1 MTPETACLIE
11 KSKNEEKINKIENS
25 TTNNYCIKCQK
36 QLNNNLKQQNNNCF
50 IKNIFCLILIIFF
63 IILILIIFILPIIE
77 RKNKNYFLTNINGNC
92 LCLEKNSK
100 LNDGKF
106 KNREKRQS
114 FFEMPVEYKTIN
126 NEEIKSNRLNNNE
139 EQLEDL
145 NERKTD
151 YSSPLFVP
159 LYAQIPA
166 DKLRE
171 ICLDKFYKEFE
182 KEFECFNSKRRDII
196 NQKQIN
202 NDKLNEDNRTLKTN
216 ISEQHI
222 NTLKRNRKKMR
233 KRKSNNSST
242 IKWISPPSL
251 INTRFDLKINSAVR
265 HGNRWFMSEY
275 GNSYTLLQFDNY
287 TETTFDSNMDVH
299 FTKKQKDFYYHFLP
313 YSISFPSY
321 IHTISEPFY
330 GTDFTV
336 GGILEMKFSF
346 MKWLQITMKRV

>member
-1 MTPETACLIE
+1 MCSMSANVSPHIFGLCETA
-11 KSKNEEKINKIENS
+11 
-25 TTNNYCIKCQK
+25 T
-36 QLNNNLKQQNNNCF
+36 
-50 IKNIFCLILIIFF
+50 IFL
-63 IILILIIFILPIIE
+63 
-77 RKNKNYFLTNINGNC
+77 
-92 LCLEKNSK
+92 
-100 LNDGKF
+100 
-106 KNREKRQS
+106 
-114 FFEMPVEYKTIN
+114 FEMPVEYKTLN
-126 NEEIKSNRLNNNE
+126 NVEIKSNRLDNNE

-171 ICLDKFYKEFE
+171 ICFDKFSKEFE
-182 KEFECFNSKRRDII
+182 KESECFNSKGRDII

-233 KRKSNNSST
+233 KRKSNISSI

-275 GNSYTLLQFDNY
+275 GN
-287 TETTFDSNMDVH
+287 
-299 FTKKQKDFYYHFLP
+299 
-313 YSISFPSY
+313 
-321 IHTISEPFY
+321 
-330 GTDFTV
+330 
-336 GGILEMKFSF
+336 
-346 MKWLQITMKRV
+346 R